1 MIPACCIVL
10 LLTSRLFA
18 LIATFFVLSKFAVTA
33 FMTGPGFSSVVY
45 RICNLR
51 IESCF
56 QKKSLSDGL
65 VFVASDELSLEELLS
80 DESSDVICSVA
91 TAPSV

>member
-18 LIATFFVLSKFAVTA
+18 LIATFFALSKFAVTA
-33 FMTGPGFSSVVY
+33 FMNRSRFSSVVY
-45 RICNLR
+45 VSVIC
-51 IESCF
+51 ESIM
-56 QKKSLSDGL
+56 LSEEITVRRL